1 MIGCE
6 KMVNSDCHESSR
18 EGSSYRTLLTNF
30 DMEAPDKIYL
40 HRTTGNPRNN
50 GKVHSYKPAKI
61 RDDDKIIEYIRKDAL
76 LEWAK
81 DMHEAY
87 RKKYE
92 ESNHTCGEHW
102 GQMVAFRKMINKLN
116 SL

>member
-81 DMHEAY
+81 NELATNSS
-87 RKKYE
+87 YE
-92 ESNHTCGEHW
+92 QFLIERLIDKLES
-102 GQMVAFRKMINKLN
+102 L
-116 SL
+116 